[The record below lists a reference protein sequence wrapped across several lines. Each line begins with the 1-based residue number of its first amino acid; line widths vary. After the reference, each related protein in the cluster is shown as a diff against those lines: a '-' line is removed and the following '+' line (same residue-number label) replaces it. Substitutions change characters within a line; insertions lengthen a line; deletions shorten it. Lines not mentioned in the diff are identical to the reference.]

1 MSTLLL
7 HNMVISVHVFSYFQK
22 KIFEKEILIKMIAK
36 KTREMSSL
44 FLEDLLQNGDVTLS
58 LG

>member
-44 FLEDLLQNGDVTLS
+44 FLEDLLQES
-58 LG
+58 